1 MAFIG
6 FFIFSTL
13 MIASLLHVAWAF
25 GIVWPAKD
33 EQALIRTV
41 IGHPDVK
48 KMPGTIL
55 TLFVAAGIAI
65 AGLSGL
71 WGGDILMLSLPEWME
86 DIALFG
92 LAGVFGLRGLSSY
105 LLDGPLG
112 KRIEPFATLDR
123 RFFAPLCLVLCAGFV
138 MLGLG

>member
-1 MAFIG
+1 MIYIG
-6 FFIFSTL
+6 IFIFVSLT
-13 MIASLLHVAWAF
+13 IASLLHVAWAF

-55 TLFVAAGIAI
+55 TLAVAAGIAI

-71 WGGDILMLSLPEWME
+71 WGGDILMLPLSEWME
-86 DIALFG
+86 DIVLFC

-105 LLDGPLG
+105 LMEGPLG

-123 RFFAPLCLVLCAGFV
+123 RFFAPLCLVLSAGFV
-138 MLGLG
+138 ILGFG